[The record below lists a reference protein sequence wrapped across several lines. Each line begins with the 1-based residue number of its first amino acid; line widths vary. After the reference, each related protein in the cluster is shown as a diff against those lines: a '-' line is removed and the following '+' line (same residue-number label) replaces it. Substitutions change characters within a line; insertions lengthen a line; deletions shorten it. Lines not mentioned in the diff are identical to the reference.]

1 MTARGS
7 MGGVPSVGS
16 CHAPAPLYL
25 CGVTSEEEIRLM
37 LVLHY
42 DGSGFFGWQI
52 QPERRTVQGVLQ
64 AAAARLTQREC
75 TVTGSGRTDRGVHA
89 TGQVASLTVPGSWTA
104 AAFRKSANAV
114 LPDDV
119 WIQEAHRV
127 GKDFHPRYDAVRRT
141 YRYRLGLAPKARS
154 PFHRPFCWP
163 VDGAVDRT
171 VDRPVDPT
179 LLDRCAAAI
188 PGDRSFR
195 AFAKSGQ
202 PERGTRCRVYDAGWQ
217 DWDDLGLSFT
227 ITADRYLHHM
237 VRYLVGTMVDV
248 GSGKRPPDEFIAL
261 LEEGPTEDLWTSPPA
276 PAEGLYLHRVEYRK
290 EALRPPHGASSE
302 ASGPDAPSR
311 EGLKTRPST
320 SDTTTSGLA
329 AGADT
334 SPGDILSKES

>member
-1 MTARGS
+1 MLRGIIAGILS
-7 MGGVPSVGS
+7 GGS

-104 AAFRKSANAV
+104 ADFRKSANAV

-119 WIQEAHRV
+119 WIQEARQV
-127 GKDFHPRYDAVRRT
+127 PRDFHPRYDAVKRT
-141 YRYRLGLAPKARS
+141 YLYRLGLSQSARS

-163 VDGAVDRT
+163 VDRAVDRS
-171 VDRPVDPT
+171 
-179 LLDRCAAAI
+179 LLDRCADAI
-188 PGDRSFR
+188 SGERSFR

-202 PERGTRCRVYDAGWQ
+202 PQRGTHCRVYQAGWR
-217 DWDDLGLSFT
+217 DWLGLGHSFT

-237 VRYLVGTMVDV
+237 VRYLVGTMVAV
-248 GSGKRPPDEFIAL
+248 GTGKRTVEEFTTL
-261 LEEGPTEDLWTSPPA
+261 LETGPTEDLWTSPPA
-276 PAEGLYLHRVEYRK
+276 PAEGLFLHRVEYRDD
-290 EALRPPHGASSE
+290 ALRSVNSS
-302 ASGPDAPSR
+302 AGRGSDSDAESR

-320 SDTTTSGLA
+320 SETTTSGF
-329 AGADT
+329 AGRADDG
-334 SPGDILSKES
+334 PGDILPKES